1 MWWIGVGMAIVG
13 AVVAHAIF
21 ARVAPAR
28 NTVILSI
35 VGALSVGLMLVAWA
49 GWTFGPVSSDFVS
62 AAVTYAAFCELYLF
76 MFTLALSSVSAN
88 ILVRLAAGP
97 KDRSELDSSYDSRGM
112 VEQRLARMQA
122 AGLIVTRRDHLS
134 LTFRGRAIVKAYR
147 LLRSLFR
154 HV

>member
-1 MWWIGVGMAIVG
+1 MIG
-13 AVVAHAIF
+13 AVVAHAIL
-21 ARVAPAR
+21 ARLTPTR

-35 VGALSVGLMLVAWA
+35 VGALSVGVAFVAWA
-49 GWTFGPVSSDFVS
+49 WWAFGALSIGFVS

-122 AGLIVTRRDHLS
+122 AGLIVTKRDQLS
-134 LTFRGRAIVKAYR
+134 LTVRGRAIVKAYR
-147 LLRSLFR
+147 QLRSIFR